1 MSDSHAE
8 RSHPLVQEPVSLDE
22 ELSRLPEP
30 PNGLPRPWKATR
42 WKQAYMLG
50 YFLALFGLWGGARL
64 LNIHFLG
71 LDSSAA
77 SWAVVSGIW
86 LFLGLGMINIYHLR
100 IYFRDYYR
108 WGGNR
113 QLGRG
118 LTRYRRRG
126 EALFELFARYRVGD
140 GVRYFTFYVP
150 GAGPALTRQLAAGA
164 EPLLFDAEGQWLD
177 DEPLFHKALLMWSQA
192 LDLSPGTLENKIA
205 KDHKGLAKLIVRYL
219 PPLPGL
225 LDQNAATFER
235 RGLGA
240 ELALVRQGYPAKC
253 AYFRH
258 SLHVLQ
264 RKVEWGDAYGWDS
277 LTELRYEDMLR
288 LHEAKASAF
297 ESRRLFL
304 ERHHLNEV
312 EAAADKLQ
320 GIVARER
327 SGPWVER
334 KALKGGLQVL
344 AAPHPTGEIHF
355 EKVEGEWRAPEVMLQ
370 AYRSRVAYARE
381 VNAKRATARKV

>member
-30 PNGLPRPWKATR
+30 PNDLPKSWRPSLWRQCYLVGFFVAV
-42 WKQAYMLG
+42 
-50 YFLALFGLWGGARL
+50 FGLRL
-64 LNIHFLG
+64 LGGILGIEFLRMWEADWALACGTWIFVGIAMYYVFVSRSYLKHIYAKGLHRRMFAYRRSGANEGIFSLFPRLVLAWKEHFL
-71 LDSSAA
+71 
-77 SWAVVSGIW
+77 I
-86 LFLGLGMINIYHLR
+86 
-100 IYFRDYYR
+100 
-108 WGGNR
+108 
-113 QLGRG
+113 
-118 LTRYRRRG
+118 
-126 EALFELFARYRVGD
+126 
-140 GVRYFTFYVP
+140 FYVP
-150 GAGPALTRQLAAGA
+150 GSTPGTRQLAAGA